1 MVKLGD
7 KVPDFE
13 GLLTSGEKLNSKNLL
28 GKWTVLFF
36 FPKAFTPGCTNEV
49 CSINDNIEN
58 LKKLGVEIFGI
69 SKDKL
74 STQKKFKEKY
84 NLKYE
89 LIADESGDIIR
100 SFGISKKTGSAER
113 KTFIINSEGK
123 VVYIFEKVD
132 VKNHG
137 KEIEKALHLLLGSRS
152 STSR

>member
-1 MVKLGD
+1 MIKVGD
-7 KVPDFE
+7 KLPDFE
-13 GLLTSGEKLNSKNLL
+13 GVLTSGEKLNSKNLL
-28 GKWTVLFF
+28 GKWVVLFF

-49 CSINDNIEN
+49 CSINNNIEN

-74 STQKKFKEKY
+74 STQRRFKEKY

-113 KTFIINSEGK
+113 KTFIINPDGK
-123 VVYIFEKVD
+123 IAHIFEKVD

-137 KEIEKALHLLLGSRS
+137 KEIEDVLRS
-152 STSR
+152 LYGVNRTR

>member
-1 MVKLGD
+1 MIKVGD
-7 KVPDFE
+7 KLPDFE
-13 GLLTSGEKLNSKNLL
+13 GVLTSGEKLNSKNLL
-28 GKWTVLFF
+28 GKWVVLFF

-49 CSINDNIEN
+49 CSINNNIEN

-69 SKDKL
+69 SKDNL
-74 STQKKFKEKY
+74 STQRRFKEKY

-113 KTFIINSEGK
+113 KTFIINPDGK
-123 VVYIFEKVD
+123 IAYIFEKVD

-137 KEIEKALHLLLGSRS
+137 KEIEDVLHLFFSDFNRLR
-152 STSR
+152 

>member
-1 MVKLGD
+1 MIKVGD
-7 KVPDFE
+7 KLPDFE
-13 GLLTSGEKLNSKNLL
+13 GVLTSGEKLNSKNLL
-28 GKWTVLFF
+28 GKWVVLFF
-36 FPKAFTPGCTNEV
+36 FPKAFTPGSTNEV
-49 CSINDNIEN
+49 CSINNNIEN

-74 STQKKFKEKY
+74 STQRRFKEKY

-113 KTFIINSEGK
+113 KTFIINPDGK
-123 VVYIFEKVD
+123 IAHIFEKVD

-137 KEIEKALHLLLGSRS
+137 KEIEDVLRS
-152 STSR
+152 LYGVNRTS

>member
-1 MVKLGD
+1 MIKVGD
-7 KVPDFE
+7 KLPDFE
-13 GLLTSGEKLNSKNLL
+13 GVLTSGEKLNSKNLL
-28 GKWTVLFF
+28 GKWVVLFF

-49 CSINDNIEN
+49 CSINNNIEN

-74 STQKKFKEKY
+74 STQRRFKEKY

-113 KTFIINSEGK
+113 KTFIINPDGK
-123 VVYIFEKVD
+123 IAHIFEKVD

-137 KEIEKALHLLLGSRS
+137 KEIEDVLRS
-152 STSR
+152 LYGVNRTS

>member
-1 MVKLGD
+1 MIKVGD
-7 KVPDFE
+7 KLPDFE
-13 GLLTSGEKLNSKNLL
+13 GVLTSGEKLNSKNLL
-28 GKWTVLFF
+28 GKWVVIFF

-49 CSINDNIEN
+49 CSINNNIEN

-74 STQKKFKEKY
+74 STQRRFKEKY

-113 KTFIINSEGK
+113 KTFIINPDGK
-123 VVYIFEKVD
+123 IAHIFEKVD

-137 KEIEKALHLLLGSRS
+137 KEIEDVLHLFFSDFNRLR
-152 STSR
+152 

>member
-1 MVKLGD
+1 MIKVGD
-7 KVPDFE
+7 KLPDFE
-13 GLLTSGEKLNSKNLL
+13 GVLTSGEKLNSKNLL
-28 GKWTVLFF
+28 GKWVVLFF

-49 CSINDNIEN
+49 CSINNNIEN

-74 STQKKFKEKY
+74 STQRRFKEKY

-113 KTFIINSEGK
+113 KTFIINPDGK
-123 VVYIFEKVD
+123 IAHIFEKVD

-137 KEIEKALHLLLGSRS
+137 KEIEDVLRLFFSDFNRLR
-152 STSR
+152 

>member
-1 MVKLGD
+1 MVKPGD
-7 KVPDFE
+7 KIPDFE
-13 GLLTSGEKLNSKNLL
+13 GVLTSGEKLNSKNLL

-49 CSINDNIEN
+49 CSVNDNIEN
-58 LKKLGVEIFGI
+58 LRKLGVEIFGI

-74 STQKKFKEKY
+74 STQKRFKEKY

-113 KTFIINSEGK
+113 KTFVIDPQGK
-123 VVYIFEKVD
+123 IVYIFDKVD
-132 VKNHG
+132 VRNHG
-137 KEIEKALHLLLGSRS
+137 KEIEQILNKIMDKK
-152 STSR
+152 

>member
-1 MVKLGD
+1 MIKVGD
-7 KVPDFE
+7 KLPDFE
-13 GLLTSGEKLNSKNLL
+13 GVLTSGEKLNSKNLL
-28 GKWTVLFF
+28 GKWVVLFF

-49 CSINDNIEN
+49 CSINNNIEN
-58 LKKLGVEIFGI
+58 LKKFGVEIFGI

-74 STQKKFKEKY
+74 STQRRFKEKY

-113 KTFIINSEGK
+113 KTFIINPDGK
-123 VVYIFEKVD
+123 IAHIFEKVD

-137 KEIEKALHLLLGSRS
+137 KEIEDVLRLFFGDFRS
-152 STSR
+152 S

>member
-1 MVKLGD
+1 MIKVGD
-7 KVPDFE
+7 KLPDFE
-13 GLLTSGEKLNSKNLL
+13 GVLTSGEKLNSKNLL
-28 GKWTVLFF
+28 GKWVVLFF

-49 CSINDNIEN
+49 CSINNNIEN

-74 STQKKFKEKY
+74 STQRRFKEKY

-113 KTFIINSEGK
+113 KTFIINPDGK
-123 VVYIFEKVD
+123 IAHIFEKVD

-137 KEIEKALHLLLGSRS
+137 KEIEDVLRS
-152 STSR
+152 LFGVNRTS

>member
-1 MVKLGD
+1 MIKVGD
-7 KVPDFE
+7 KLPDFE
-13 GLLTSGEKLNSKNLL
+13 GVLTSGEKLNSKNLL
-28 GKWTVLFF
+28 GKWVVLFF

-49 CSINDNIEN
+49 CSINNNIEN

-74 STQKKFKEKY
+74 STQRRFKEKY

-113 KTFIINSEGK
+113 KTFIINPDGK
-123 VVYIFEKVD
+123 IAHIFEKVD

-137 KEIEKALHLLLGSRS
+137 KEIEDVLRLFFF
-152 STSR
+152 

>member
-1 MVKLGD
+1 MIKVGD
-7 KVPDFE
+7 KLPDFE
-13 GLLTSGEKLNSKNLL
+13 GVLTSGEKLNSKNLL
-28 GKWTVLFF
+28 GKWVVLFF

-49 CSINDNIEN
+49 CSINNNIEN

-74 STQKKFKEKY
+74 STQRRFKEKY

-113 KTFIINSEGK
+113 KTFIINPDGK
-123 VVYIFEKVD
+123 IAHIFEKVD

-137 KEIEKALHLLLGSRS
+137 KEIEDVLHLFFSDFNRLR
-152 STSR
+152 

>member
-1 MVKLGD
+1 MIKVGD
-7 KVPDFE
+7 KLPDFE
-13 GLLTSGEKLNSKNLL
+13 GVLTSGEKLNSKNLL
-28 GKWTVLFF
+28 GNWVVLFF

-49 CSINDNIEN
+49 CSINNNIEN

-74 STQKKFKEKY
+74 STQRRFKEEY

-113 KTFIINSEGK
+113 KTFIINPDGK
-123 VVYIFEKVD
+123 IAHIFEKVD

-137 KEIEKALHLLLGSRS
+137 KEIEDVLRS
-152 STSR
+152 LYGVNRTS

>member
-1 MVKLGD
+1 MIKVGD
-7 KVPDFE
+7 KLPDFE
-13 GLLTSGEKLNSKNLL
+13 GVLTSGEKLNSKNLL
-28 GKWTVLFF
+28 GKWVVLFF

-49 CSINDNIEN
+49 CSINNNIEN

-74 STQKKFKEKY
+74 STQRRFKEKY

-113 KTFIINSEGK
+113 KTFIINPDGK
-123 VVYIFEKVD
+123 IAHIFEKVD

-137 KEIEKALHLLLGSRS
+137 KEIEDVLRS
-152 STSR
+152 LYVVNRTS

>member
-1 MVKLGD
+1 MIKVGD
-7 KVPDFE
+7 KLPDFE
-13 GLLTSGEKLNSKNLL
+13 GVLTSGEKLNSKNLL
-28 GKWTVLFF
+28 GKWVVLFF

-49 CSINDNIEN
+49 CSINNNIEN

-74 STQKKFKEKY
+74 STQRRFKEKY

-113 KTFIINSEGK
+113 KTFIINPDGK
-123 VVYIFEKVD
+123 IAHIFEKVD

-137 KEIEKALHLLLGSRS
+137 KEIEDVLHSLYGVNR
-152 STSR
+152 TS

>member
-1 MVKLGD
+1 MIKVGD
-7 KVPDFE
+7 KLPDFE
-13 GLLTSGEKLNSKNLL
+13 GVLTSGEKLNSKNLL
-28 GKWTVLFF
+28 GKWVVLFF

-49 CSINDNIEN
+49 CSINNNIEN

-69 SKDKL
+69 SKDNL
-74 STQKKFKEKY
+74 STQRRFKEKY

-113 KTFIINSEGK
+113 KTFIINPDGK
-123 VVYIFEKVD
+123 IAHIFEKVD

-137 KEIEKALHLLLGSRS
+137 KEIEDVLRS
-152 STSR
+152 LYGVNRTR

>member
-1 MVKLGD
+1 MIKVGD
-7 KVPDFE
+7 KLPDFE
-13 GLLTSGEKLNSKNLL
+13 GVLTSGEKLNSKNLL
-28 GKWTVLFF
+28 GKWVVLFF

-49 CSINDNIEN
+49 CSINNNIEN

-69 SKDKL
+69 SKDNL
-74 STQKKFKEKY
+74 STQRRFKEKY

-113 KTFIINSEGK
+113 KTFIINPDGK
-123 VVYIFEKVD
+123 IAHIFEKVD

-137 KEIEKALHLLLGSRS
+137 KEIEDVLRS
-152 STSR
+152 LYVVNRTS